1 MQYSTKTIIEMI
13 ADGRCLPP
21 EEGDIYIVNDP
32 YLGGTH
38 LMDVRFAMPV
48 WRAGKIF
55 CWLSNTGHWPD
66 IGGAVPGGFSAS
78 ATAVEQEG
86 LRLPP
91 VKLFKRGKLDPEIYA
106 IITSNIRVADQRIG
120 DIRAQAAALR
130 VGQERL
136 FAILDRYGDETVVEA
151 IAELRKRAAE
161 QMRANIAAIPDGIY
175 RSKAYV
181 DSDGV
186 VDEPLTIALAVD
198 EDGRRPH
205 LRFCRL
211 VETLRGADEQRARHH
226 AVLGLSRHAP
236 HFSRRAD
243 QRRRLRA
250 ADRAHGPKAPSSTR
264 NIRGPSRAARRKS
277 RSASPR
283 PCSPRWCRR
292 CRTR

>member
-91 VKLFKRGKLDPEIYA
+91 VKLFKRGKLDP
-106 IITSNIRVADQRIG
+106 G
-120 DIRAQAAALR
+120 DLR
-130 VGQERL
+130 DHHLEHPRRRPAHRRHPGTGGCACVSARSGFSPSSTAMATTRW
-136 FAILDRYGDETVVEA
+136 FEA
-151 IAELRKRAAE
+151 IAELRK
-161 QMRANIAAIPDGIY
+161 
-175 RSKAYV
+175 
-181 DSDGV
+181 
-186 VDEPLTIALAVD
+186 
-198 EDGRRPH
+198 
-205 LRFCRL
+205 
-211 VETLRGADEQRARHH
+211 QR
-226 AVLGLSRHAP
+226 
-236 HFSRRAD
+236 RRAD
-243 QRRRLRA
+243 ARQHRR
-250 ADRAHGPKAPSSTR
+250 HP
-264 NIRGPSRAARRKS
+264 
-277 RSASPR
+277 
-283 PCSPRWCRR
+283 
-292 CRTR
+292 